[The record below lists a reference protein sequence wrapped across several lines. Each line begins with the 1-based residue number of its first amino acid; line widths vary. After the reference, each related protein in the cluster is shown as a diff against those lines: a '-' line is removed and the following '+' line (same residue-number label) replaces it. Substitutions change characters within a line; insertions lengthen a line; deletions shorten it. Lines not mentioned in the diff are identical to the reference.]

1 MGLGSRKHSNDETK
15 IPGDF
20 RSNFLTNSG
29 NKNDLHVCLAET
41 FVETPIF
48 QKYLI
53 VTYNDFILTNT
64 ERITA

>member
-1 MGLGSRKHSNDETK
+1 MGLGSRKHFNDETK

-20 RSNFLTNSG
+20 RSNFLTYSD

-48 QKYLI
+48 EK
-53 VTYNDFILTNT
+53 
-64 ERITA
+64 